1 MAEAVVE
8 MEVDGGDVGDLAAT
22 VVVNRFSV
30 NVLQLIKE
38 AQSQHGLRHGDYQR
52 YRRYCTARLMRLY
65 KSLNFQHGRGKYVKK
80 PIVESTVTNVRH
92 LHILLYLAERAWS
105 YAMEIKQAPQGAS
118 ARAHMHLIRR
128 LSKAAQWGDL
138 FSRLC
143 SEKADPPTALEAA
156 AYAAHM
162 RGNLLLEREDDWETA
177 LRKFKSARA
186 VYEELGKYGDVENQV
201 LCRQRLE
208 ELDPSIRYCNYKMG
222 LSNIQGSD
230 LLDLSTQDGPGL
242 DLLQSKLEA
251 VMEEARLRQAVSM
264 TELEWLGHKLLVR
277 NEKTRMCI
285 LKGQQL
291 ERDLKESQLPA
302 EKKLT
307 TYDKMF
313 VAYQDAKRHIRED
326 LVRAVSTEDVKEEL
340 NSLDKAVSSILLQ
353 RTMERNLVLVAT
365 AKARLIR
372 QQHMLKEEKGEKP
385 AKPEDLVRLYDI
397 LIQNVTDLLDLTTS
411 GREQKES
418 ETLFAE
424 KLTVRREGF
433 QAGRCLYLG
442 QSYKVASKYAEA
454 YVLFRRA
461 CEHAESALKRLQQL
475 SFPEEQQRQ
484 ELEELRDRSTGEAC
498 VVHAQGVIETARSQA
513 KAQDSLQKGVAAISL
528 KGKPTSNEYLL
539 DRLDIYEAAISTTPG
554 SKEPPRIAQIPPPFQ
569 SVPCRPIFLDTALNT
584 ISFPSL
590 EARLKKKPEKRSFF
604 SLWGGRK

>member
-1 MAEAVVE
+1 
-8 MEVDGGDVGDLAAT
+8 
-22 VVVNRFSV
+22 
-30 NVLQLIKE
+30 
-38 AQSQHGLRHGDYQR
+38 
-52 YRRYCTARLMRLY
+52 
-65 KSLNFQHGRGKYVKK
+65 
-80 PIVESTVTNVRH
+80 
-92 LHILLYLAERAWS
+92 
-105 YAMEIKQAPQGAS
+105 
-118 ARAHMHLIRR
+118 
-128 LSKAAQWGDL
+128 
-138 FSRLC
+138 
-143 SEKADPPTALEAA
+143 
-156 AYAAHM
+156 
-162 RGNLLLEREDDWETA
+162 
-177 LRKFKSARA
+177 
-186 VYEELGKYGDVENQV
+186 
-201 LCRQRLE
+201 
-208 ELDPSIRYCNYKMG
+208 
-222 LSNIQGSD
+222 
-230 LLDLSTQDGPGL
+230 
-242 DLLQSKLEA
+242 
-251 VMEEARLRQAVSM
+251 MEEARLRQAVSM

-433 QAGRCLYLG
+433 QAGRY
-442 QSYKVASKYAEA
+442 
-454 YVLFRRA
+454 F
-461 CEHAESALKRLQQL
+461 
-475 SFPEEQQRQ
+475 
-484 ELEELRDRSTGEAC
+484 
-498 VVHAQGVIETARSQA
+498 
-513 KAQDSLQKGVAAISL
+513 
-528 KGKPTSNEYLL
+528 
-539 DRLDIYEAAISTTPG
+539 IY
-554 SKEPPRIAQIPPPFQ
+554 
-569 SVPCRPIFLDTALNT
+569 
-584 ISFPSL
+584 
-590 EARLKKKPEKRSFF
+590 
-604 SLWGGRK
+604 